1 MKKHTTHKGTRSITS
16 LTILA
21 AMTGI
26 VPAAA
31 QNISLGECI
40 NEGLENAYQIK
51 IVRMSEEKSANNDS
65 WNNAG
70 ALPTLSI
77 TGSYSGSLGSTDY
90 VMRSDGSTSSS
101 RDIFD
106 QSLSASVRSDWTLFN
121 GFSILAERNRLEEL
135 HRAGEIQTRVTIE
148 DYVAEL
154 ATQYYNLVRQTIHL
168 HNLEYAADLSRHRL
182 RIVQDRYDMGSASRL
197 DLKQAQVYFN
207 SDSASS
213 VKQHE
218 AVVSAC
224 IKLNRLMSN
233 QNLEETRMP
242 ENNTI
247 ELSQIPGHNE
257 LYDGMMSANAS
268 LLKAESS
275 MAVAQLDRKAVQ
287 SRNYPYLKMNA
298 SYGYT
303 HNDYGSSTYSTRDN
317 WGPSVGLTVGMN
329 LVTGKQRV
337 QERNARL
344 TELSAQAEIDQLELQ
359 LRANLTD
366 LWQSYENN
374 LKLLN
379 LERENLIAAQ
389 ETHEI
394 AEERYM
400 LGDLSGL
407 EMREAQKTLLSAEE
421 SLLSAEYNTKICEIS
436 LLLISGRIMD
446 ILGE

>member
-1 MKKHTTHKGTRSITS
+1 MNKHNINRGAIT
-16 LTILA
+16 LA
-21 AMTGI
+21 ATAVLAVLAGTT
-26 VPAAA
+26 PAAA
-31 QNISLGECI
+31 QQISLDECI
-40 NEGLENAYQIK
+40 NEGLNNAYQIR

-65 WNNAG
+65 WSNAG
-70 ALPTLSI
+70 ALPTLSV
-77 TGSYSGSLGSTDY
+77 TGSYSGSLNNYDY
-90 VMRSDGSTSSS
+90 VMSSDGSTSST
-101 RDIFD
+101 RDVFD
-106 QSLSASVRSDWTLFN
+106 QSFGASVKSEWTLFN
-121 GFSILAERNRLEEL
+121 GFSIQAERNRLEEL
-135 HRAGEIQTRVTIE
+135 HRAGEIQSRVTIE

-218 AVVSAC
+218 TVVSAC

-233 QNLEETRMP
+233 QNLEETRIP

-247 ELSQIPGHNE
+247 DLSSIPGYDE
-257 LYDGMMSANAS
+257 LYEGMMSANAS
-268 LLKAESS
+268 LLKAESG
-275 MAVAQLDRKAVQ
+275 MAVARLDRKAVQ

-303 HNDYGSSTYSTRDN
+303 HNEYGSSTYQSRDY
-317 WGPSVGLTVGMN
+317 WGPGVGVTVGMN
-329 LVTGKQRV
+329 LVTGKQRT
-337 QERNARL
+337 QERNAIL

-366 LWQSYENN
+366 LWQSYQNN

-421 SLLSAEYNTKICEIS
+421 SLLSAEYNTKVCEIS
-436 LLLISGRIMD
+436 LLLISGNIMN